1 MSRRRHRLEPDGPV
15 RPDELQLQ
23 PFFDEATWKRG
34 EDYQRRGRV
43 FDLEMEDD
51 EIGTTLTAEVQGS
64 AGARYRVNVALIAVG
79 GEVNLVSECEC
90 PVGRFCKHA
99 VATLLQALR
108 RGWFDEDGA
117 PPPSAQS
124 SAPRP
129 TPPKPVRSADPLA
142 GPLGR
147 WLDELAAAAGAEA
160 PSPPGRARGK
170 SAVEAKKDEILY
182 ILDAMEHPFRRNGV
196 SAKLDLLVTRRLKDE
211 RWGAGRS
218 YTLESMANN
227 PNTAVTS
234 TDRAVAKLLT
244 TTPPGHYGVSDGY
257 DWLNGEPAA
266 VEWAMERIL
275 ASGRAYWR
283 DRNGVALFRGPD
295 QPGRIGWRLT
305 VTGDQAPTL
314 RADADGLTVLPGTFP
329 WVVDP
334 ESGACGKL
342 LTGLSAETL
351 KVVLSAPPA
360 PPEAAAALAQALAQ
374 RLPGLNIDPPRA
386 DVTLTMDDSPP
397 AIVLRLV
404 SKKLPPAYGWGG
416 GKRTVGLEEW
426 VDGAWLSFDYGGVEL
441 ASGAPPADM
450 RRVEDGKV
458 WVRKRRSDIEAA
470 AMRRLTEAGLA
481 PLGTY
486 ADHRAKAALSGGGLT
501 FVPPPPSLIR
511 VGSMAGGGFIDDTPR
526 WPDFIHRIAPQLRA
540 DGWRIVM
547 DESFRHQVAAADGE
561 WRAEVED
568 KGGWWFSLE
577 LGVEVEGRQVPLL
590 PILLSVLNRLT
601 PGAPLESLAA
611 AGVVY
616 GRLPDGRPVALPF
629 ERVRRLME
637 VLVEAFGERAAGAG
651 DRIDL
656 SLAQAV
662 GLEAI
667 AEAVKLRWVGGERLR
682 ALARRLG
689 GEGIGDGPPPP
700 AGFRADLRPYQRRGF
715 AWLQF
720 LADEGLGGV
729 LADDMG
735 LGKTVQTLAH
745 ILAEKEAGRLDKPF
759 LVVAPTSLIPTWR
772 EEAARFAPD
781 LRVLVM
787 HGLDRPRD
795 LAALAGVDLVLTTYP
810 LLARDGDLLTKV
822 EWRGAALDEAQA
834 IKNPTAK
841 WTLAACKLKADH
853 RLCLTGTPV
862 ENHLGE
868 AWSQFAFLMPG
879 LLGDSR
885 AFAKFFRTPIEKKGD
900 GERRS
905 LLARRLKPF
914 LLRRTKGEV
923 AAELPPK
930 TEVIRHVELA
940 GAQRDLYETLRLAM
954 DGKVRQAVAAKGLA
968 RSAIV
973 ILDALLKLRQACCDP
988 RLVKLRGAAKTAIES
1003 AKLEH
1008 LMEFLPE
1015 LVEEGRRVLLFS
1027 QFTGMLDLIKLE
1039 LAKAGI
1045 PYVELTGDTK
1055 DRETPVKTFQSGAVP
1070 LFLISLKAGGVGLT
1084 LTAADT
1090 VIHYDPWW
1098 NPAVEDQATDR
1109 AHRIGQ
1115 DKPVFVYKLIAAGTV
1130 EERMVELQSRKRAVA
1145 AALFNEDGGDAPVF
1159 SEADLAALFQPLG

>member
-1 MSRRRHRLEPDGPV
+1 
-15 RPDELQLQ
+15 
-23 PFFDEATWKRG
+23 
-34 EDYQRRGRV
+34 
-43 FDLEMEDD
+43 
-51 EIGTTLTAEVQGS
+51 
-64 AGARYRVNVALIAVG
+64 
-79 GEVNLVSECEC
+79 
-90 PVGRFCKHA
+90 
-99 VATLLQALR
+99 
-108 RGWFDEDGA
+108 
-117 PPPSAQS
+117 
-124 SAPRP
+124 
-129 TPPKPVRSADPLA
+129 
-142 GPLGR
+142 
-147 WLDELAAAAGAEA
+147 
-160 PSPPGRARGK
+160 
-170 SAVEAKKDEILY
+170 
-182 ILDAMEHPFRRNGV
+182 
-196 SAKLDLLVTRRLKDE
+196 
-211 RWGAGRS
+211 
-218 YTLESMANN
+218 
-227 PNTAVTS
+227 
-234 TDRAVAKLLT
+234 
-244 TTPPGHYGVSDGY
+244 
-257 DWLNGEPAA
+257 
-266 VEWAMERIL
+266 
-275 ASGRAYWR
+275 
-283 DRNGVALFRGPD
+283 
-295 QPGRIGWRLT
+295 
-305 VTGDQAPTL
+305 
-314 RADADGLTVLPGTFP
+314 
-329 WVVDP
+329 
-334 ESGACGKL
+334 
-342 LTGLSAETL
+342 
-351 KVVLSAPPA
+351 
-360 PPEAAAALAQALAQ
+360 
-374 RLPGLNIDPPRA
+374 
-386 DVTLTMDDSPP
+386 
-397 AIVLRLV
+397 
-404 SKKLPPAYGWGG
+404 
-416 GKRTVGLEEW
+416 
-426 VDGAWLSFDYGGVEL
+426 
-441 ASGAPPADM
+441 
-450 RRVEDGKV
+450 
-458 WVRKRRSDIEAA
+458 
-470 AMRRLTEAGLA
+470 
-481 PLGTY
+481 
-486 ADHRAKAALSGGGLT
+486 
-501 FVPPPPSLIR
+501 
-511 VGSMAGGGFIDDTPR
+511 
-526 WPDFIHRIAPQLRA
+526 
-540 DGWRIVM
+540 
-547 DESFRHQVAAADGE
+547 
-561 WRAEVED
+561 
-568 KGGWWFSLE
+568 
-577 LGVEVEGRQVPLL
+577 
-590 PILLSVLNRLT
+590 
-601 PGAPLESLAA
+601 
-611 AGVVY
+611 
-616 GRLPDGRPVALPF
+616 
-629 ERVRRLME
+629 
-637 VLVEAFGERAAGAG
+637 
-651 DRIDL
+651 
-656 SLAQAV
+656 
-662 GLEAI
+662 
-667 AEAVKLRWVGGERLR
+667 
-682 ALARRLG
+682 
-689 GEGIGDGPPPP
+689 PP

-795 LAALAGVDLVLTTYP
+795 LDALTGADLVLTTYP

-841 WTLAACKLKADH
+841 WTLAACRLKADH

-885 AFAKFFRTPIEKKGD
+885 TFAKFFRTPIEKKGD
-900 GERRS
+900 GERRG

-988 RLVKLRGAAKTAIES
+988 RLVKLRGAAKTGIES
-1003 AKLEH
+1003 AKLDH

-1145 AALFNEDGGDAPVF
+1145 AALFNEDGGDVPVF